1 MKKLIFIPLLLF
13 AFTACDK
20 GLLNTS
26 PRDSISSDNFFRTET
41 DLDLFANSLLSV
53 PGPYDIYLSDQGT
66 DNAATTGAV
75 EVKTIMT
82 GTPTSQNITGGWSW
96 GRLREINFFLK
107 NIPLAEVSEEV
118 KAHYLGLS
126 RLYRAQF
133 YFEKVMRYSDV
144 PWYDQVLDTSN
155 EAELYKPQDSRE
167 MVMANVMEDLAFAAN
182 NIREDVPTGTPN
194 KWVAVMYQARIALT
208 EGTYRKYHSE
218 LNLQNTANDLLETAA
233 AAAKQ
238 LMDTDNFSLFTTG
251 DHQSDY
257 HELFITQDLIGNP
270 EMIFFEIN
278 DFALGKTANHQFE
291 MQDYEQSPSRDLVQ
305 SYLMA
310 DGTRFT
316 DQANYAT
323 ALFVDELIDRD
334 PRLAQTLAYPGWIKT
349 EAGETRPYVQ
359 ALNKNFSGYH
369 LIKGFVNDTEAAI
382 VQGID
387 VPVLR
392 YAEALLTYAEAR
404 AELGSLTQ
412 GDLDVSVN
420 LLRARVNMPDVEMAV
435 SNANPDPFLQD
446 KYPAVTGANTGIIL
460 EIRRERRVEMA
471 FEGTRFSDLM
481 RWSAGYL
488 LENTPQ
494 GMYFPGLGQYDLTGD
509 GVVDITLISLSEDV
523 PQGDARENNSL
534 GIPLV
539 YYRVGTIGSEATV
552 YLENG
557 ENGGAT
563 ITESLS
569 RTFTDPR
576 DYYRPIP
583 FNETVLNPNLTQPFG
598 WE

>member
-1 MKKLIFIPLLLF
+1 MKKLIFIPLVLLL
-13 AFTACDK
+13 FTACEKD
-20 GLLNTS
+20 LLNTS

-41 DLDLFANSLLSV
+41 DLNLFANSLLSV

-82 GTPTSQNITGGWSW
+82 GSPTSQNITGGWTW
-96 GRLREINFFLK
+96 GRLREINFFLE
-107 NIPLAEVSEEV
+107 NIPRAEVSDEV
-118 KAHYLGLS
+118 KAHYTGLA

-133 YFEKVMRYSDV
+133 YFAKVMRYSDV

-167 MVMANVMEDLAFAAN
+167 MVMANVMEDLAFAAD
-182 NIREDVPTGTPN
+182 NIREDVPTGTPG

-208 EGTYRKYHSE
+208 EGTFRKYHAE
-218 LNLQNTANDLLETAA
+218 LSLQNTADSFLETAA
-233 AAAKQ
+233 AAAKRV
-238 LMDTDNFSLFTTG
+238 MDSGNFSLFTTG
-251 DHQSDY
+251 NPQHDY
-257 HELFITQDLIGNP
+257 HELFVTQDLAGNP
-270 EMIFFEIN
+270 EMIFFDIN

-291 MQDYEQSPSRDLVQ
+291 MQDYEQSPSRSLVQ
-305 SYLMA
+305 TYLMA
-310 DGTRFT
+310 DGSRFT
-316 DQANYAT
+316 DQPDYAV
-323 ALFVDELIDRD
+323 AQFVDEFTGRD

-359 ALNKNFSGYH
+359 ELNKNFSGYH
-369 LIKGFVNDTEAAI
+369 LIKGFVNSTEAAI

-392 YAEALLTYAEAR
+392 YAEALLTFAEAK
-404 AELGSLTQ
+404 AELGTLTQ
-412 GDLDVSVN
+412 GDLDASVN
-420 LLRARVNMPDVEMAV
+420 LLRARVAMPSLELAAA
-435 SNANPDPFLQD
+435 NAAPDPLLQD
-446 KYPAVTGANTGIIL
+446 KYPAVTGANAGVIL

-471 FEGTRFSDLM
+471 FEGTRFNDLM
-481 RWSAGYL
+481 RWAAENL
-488 LENTPQ
+488 LENTPL
-494 GMYFPGLGQYDLTGD
+494 GLYFPGLGQYDLTGD
-509 GVVDITLISLSEDV
+509 GVVDIALISLSEDV

-534 GIPLV
+534 GIPLI
-539 YYRVGTIGSEATV
+539 YYRVGTVGSEATV

-557 ENGGAT
+557 ESGGVT
-563 ITESLS
+563 VTESLTRS
-569 RTFTDPR
+569 FTAPR

-583 FNETVLNPNLTQPFG
+583 FNETVLNPNLRQPFG